1 MARKSR
7 VVNAIVDK
15 SSIITMA
22 YIKNKKADQE
32 TGIPMVKNQ
41 AGTQA

>member
-15 SSIITMA
+15 SSINNGV
-22 YIKNKKADQE
+22 YKKADQE

>member
-1 MARKSR
+1 MPLLI
-7 VVNAIVDK
+7 NPLL
-15 SSIITMA
+15 TMA

-32 TGIPMVKNQ
+32 TGIPMVKNH

>member
-1 MARKSR
+1 MPLLI
-7 VVNAIVDK
+7 NPLL
-15 SSIITMA
+15 TMA
-22 YIKNKKADQE
+22 YIKNKKADHE

>member
-15 SSIITMA
+15 SSINNGV
-22 YIKNKKADQE
+22 YKNKKADQE